1 MLKQQIIEYRQQ
13 NPEYRVLLGTVIGEL
28 DRITKNPTDE
38 QVIQV
43 IKKMIDANN
52 LIGQTQKTI
61 EENFVLSKFLP
72 SQLSFDDIKE
82 IIETEQFESLKECMA
97 YFKGNFPGEY
107 DGKLVN
113 QLFKEKINK

>member
-13 NPEYRVLLGTVIGEL
+13 NPVYRVLLGTLIGEL

-43 IKKMIDANN
+43 VKKMIDANN
-52 LIGQTQKTI
+52 LVGQTKETI

-72 SQLSFDDIKE
+72 SQLSSDEINE
-82 IIETEQFESLKECMA
+82 IIETEEFESVKECMT
-97 YFKGNFPGEY
+97 YFKDNFPGEY

-113 QLFKEKINK
+113 VLFRNWKK

>member
-13 NPEYRVLLGTVIGEL
+13 NPQYRTLLGTVIGEL

-43 IKKMIDANN
+43 VKKMIDANN
-52 LIGQTQKTI
+52 EIGKNQQTI
-61 EENFVLSKFLP
+61 EENFILSKFLP

-82 IIETEQFESLKECMA
+82 IIETEEFGSIKECMT

-107 DGKLVN
+107 NGKLVSE
-113 QLFKEKINK
+113 LFRNWNK

>member
-13 NPEYRVLLGTVIGEL
+13 NPAYRVLLGTLIGEL

-43 IKKMIDANN
+43 VKKMIDANN
-52 LIGQTQKTI
+52 LIGQNQQTI

-72 SQLSFDDIKE
+72 SQLSSDEINE
-82 IIETEQFESLKECMA
+82 IIETEEFESVKECMT

-113 QLFKEKINK
+113 ALFRNWKK

>member
-13 NPEYRVLLGTVIGEL
+13 NPEYRILLGTLIGEL

-43 IKKMIDANN
+43 IKKMIDANK
-52 LIGQTQKTI
+52 LIGNTQQTI

-72 SQLSFDDIKE
+72 SQLSSDDIKE
-82 IIETEQFESLKECMA
+82 IIETEEFESVKECMA

-113 QLFKEKINK
+113 ELFRNWKK